1 MEPGSSNCLLNEQ
14 ITQDYKSQAEESGNM
29 IPLKEQTKSP
39 IKELTEIC
47 EMFDTELKIVT
58 FKSLVNY
65 KRLCV
70 DN

>member
-1 MEPGSSNCLLNEQ
+1 
-14 ITQDYKSQAEESGNM
+14 M

>member
-1 MEPGSSNCLLNEQ
+1 MSDNTRLQSH
-14 ITQDYKSQAEESGNM
+14 EESGNM
-29 IPLKEQTKSP
+29 IPLKEQHKSP

-47 EMFDTELKIVT
+47 EMFDTELRIVT

-65 KRLCV
+65 KRIYV